1 MAFRA
6 DRVAT
11 GWSERRLRP
20 GGVGATWAALAI
32 LLAPLPLH
40 AQPRESDAELEEL
53 IPDSAIDNPD
63 AWIAETDAARSDPD
77 GSVADAASD
86 ALDPASPLAPLSDFD
101 LAWPDASEL
110 PEIEPLAPEP
120 DIQLAQEAAEAELAA
135 IGVGP
140 DDEAPRLADAKVHD
154 IGKGVELAFG
164 ATAEFPER
172 EAIEDRFA
180 QLSSL
185 RRLRD
190 DDDNIAQ
197 LARRARADRDLLLKT
212 LRVYGYYDAEVYQS
226 IGGLEPGGVADA
238 PALAATDGAA
248 TDLAAT
254 DPVESPV
261 NAKVRFDVIP
271 GPQYLFGAIALG
283 DLESVGEDYAV
294 LRKSFDLDPGDPVNA
309 DAIVQERADLTL
321 ELGETGYAFS
331 TVGEPDLLIDHAR
344 REGDLTVPVT
354 PGGKY
359 AFGEVVSALPN
370 FLNSK
375 HLARIARFDPGD
387 IYKRSDVD
395 DLRRAILATGL
406 VSTVSVTPR
415 ETEVPSPG
423 DPGTVALDVAMT
435 KAPLRTIAGLAGFS
449 SGEGLRVE
457 ASWEHRNFF
466 PPEGLL
472 RVRGVAGTR
481 EQLAGVTFRR
491 NNFTARDRVLSLDL
505 FAQTVDRDAFDAR
518 TVSFIAGLERQSTI
532 IYQKRWTY
540 GIGLEAIATQEREG
554 PVNGIRAPRQTFF
567 IGAVPA
573 RIGYDA
579 SDSLLDPTT
588 GFRVGLRVSP
598 EYSKISGGGSS
609 TYIKAQ
615 VDASYY
621 QPLGERLVLAARGR
635 LGTITGADITQ
646 IAPSRRFYAGG
657 GGSVRGYGYQQI
669 GPRDTVGDPSGGRS
683 LSELSLEARVRTGLF
698 GGALAFVPFIDAG
711 AVDETTTPSL
721 SDLRFGA
728 GIGVRYYTNFGPL
741 RIDVGTPLNPR
752 KGDSRI
758 GVYVALGQAF

>member
-1 MAFRA
+1 MQPRSLAA
-6 DRVAT
+6 
-11 GWSERRLRP
+11 G
-20 GGVGATWAALAI
+20 WAALAVV
-32 LLAPLPLH
+32 LAPLPLH
-40 AQPRESDAELEEL
+40 AQSRDSDADLEVL
-53 IPDSAIDNPD
+53 IPDSAIENPE
-63 AWIAETDAARSDPD
+63 AWAVDTEAARSDPD
-77 GSVADAASD
+77 GTASDAAAA
-86 ALDPASPLAPLSDFD
+86 ALDPATPMAPLDETD
-101 LAWPDASEL
+101 LAWPDVGEL
-110 PEIEPLAPEP
+110 PAIEPLSPEP
-120 DIQLAQEAAEAELAA
+120 DIQLAQDAAEAELAA
-135 IGVGP
+135 IGVSP
-140 DDEAPRLADAKVHD
+140 DDEAPRLADAKVRD

-164 ATAEFPER
+164 ATTELPER

-180 QLSSL
+180 ELSSL
-185 RRLRD
+185 RNLRD

-226 IGGLEPGGVADA
+226 IGGATAIDVADD
-238 PALAATDGAA
+238 AA
-248 TDLAAT
+248 LAAT
-254 DPVESPV
+254 DPVETAAK
-261 NAKVRFDVIP
+261 AKVRFDVIP
-271 GPQYLFGAIALG
+271 GPQYLFGAITLG
-283 DLESVGEDYAV
+283 DLASVGADYAA
-294 LRKSFDLDPGDPVNA
+294 LRKSFDLDPGDVVNA

-359 AFGEVVSALPN
+359 LFGEVVSALPK
-370 FLNSK
+370 FLSSK
-375 HLARIARFDPGD
+375 HLAKIARFDPGD

-415 ETEVPSPG
+415 ETEAPTPG

-435 KAPLRTIAGLAGFS
+435 KAPLRTVAGLAGFS

-457 ASWEHRNFF
+457 ASWEHRNLF
-466 PPEGLL
+466 PPEGML

-505 FAQTVDRDAFDAR
+505 YAQTVDRDAFDAR
-518 TVSFIAGLERQSTI
+518 TVSFIASLERQSTI

-540 GIGLEAIATQEREG
+540 GLGLEAVATQEREG
-554 PVNGIRAPRQTFF
+554 AVNGVRSPRQTFF

-573 RIGYDA
+573 RVGYDA

-598 EYSKISGGGSS
+598 EYSKINNGGSA

-615 VDASYY
+615 FDASYY
-621 QPLGERLVLAARGR
+621 QPVSDTIVLAARGR
-635 LGTITGADITQ
+635 LGTITGADIAQ

-669 GPRDTVGDPSGGRS
+669 GPRNAIGDPSGGRS

-698 GGALAFVPFIDAG
+698 GGALAFVPFVDAG

-728 GIGVRYYTNFGPL
+728 GVGVRYYTNFGPL

>member
-1 MAFRA
+1 M
-6 DRVAT
+6 
-11 GWSERRLRP
+11 
-20 GGVGATWAALAI
+20 
-32 LLAPLPLH
+32 PLH
-40 AQPRESDAELEEL
+40 AQPRESDAELEAL

-63 AWIAETDAARSDPD
+63 TWVAETPAAQSDPS
-77 GSVADAASD
+77 GVVADAAAA
-86 ALDPASPLAPLSDFD
+86 ALDPESPLAPLGDLE

-110 PEIEPLAPEP
+110 SEVEPLSPEP

-135 IGVGP
+135 IGVAPGE
-140 DDEAPRLADAKVHD
+140 EAARPADAKVEQL
-154 IGKGVELAFG
+154 GKGVELAFG
-164 ATAEFPER
+164 ATEFAER
-172 EAIEDRFA
+172 EAIQSRFA
-180 QLSSL
+180 ELSSL

-197 LARRARADRDLLLKT
+197 LARRARTDRDLLLKT
-212 LRVYGYYDAEVYQS
+212 MRVYGFYDAEVYQS
-226 IGGLEPGGVADA
+226 LGGFAPGEGGDA
-238 PALAATDGAA
+238 PATTAD
-248 TDLAAT
+248 
-254 DPVESPV
+254 V
-261 NAKVRFDVIP
+261 KVRFDVIP

-283 DLESVGEDYAV
+283 DLARVGADFAV

-309 DAIVQERADLTL
+309 DAIVQERTDLTV

-331 TVGEPDLLIDHAR
+331 TVGEPDLLIDHER
-344 REGDLTVPVT
+344 REGDLTLPVT

-359 AFGEVVSALPN
+359 AFGEVVSALPR
-370 FLNSK
+370 FLSSK
-375 HLARIARFDPGD
+375 HLARIARFEPGD
-387 IYKRSDVD
+387 TFKRSDVD

-406 VSTVSVTPR
+406 VSTVSVVPR
-415 ETEVPSPG
+415 ETAAPRPNEAG
-423 DPGTVALDVAMT
+423 GGAPGTVALDVAMT
-435 KAPLRTIAGLAGFS
+435 TAPLRTIAGLAGFS

-505 FAQTVDRDAFDAR
+505 YAQTVDRDAFDAR
-518 TVSFIAGLERQSTI
+518 TVSFIASLERQSTI

-540 GIGLEAIATQEREG
+540 GLGLEVIATQEREG
-554 PVNGIRAPRQTFF
+554 PVNGIRSPRQTFF
-567 IGAVPA
+567 IGAIPA
-573 RIGYDA
+573 RIGFDA

-588 GFRVGLRVSP
+588 GFRLGLRVSP
-598 EYSKISGGGSS
+598 EISKLNGGGMSN
-609 TYIKAQ
+609 YVKAQ
-615 VDASYY
+615 ADASYY
-621 QPLGERLVLAARGR
+621 QPLGDRLVLAARAR
-635 LGTITGADITQ
+635 LGTIAGTDISQ

-657 GGSVRGYGYQQI
+657 GGSVRGYGYQKI
-669 GPRDTVGDPSGGRS
+669 GPRDEIGDPSGGRS

-711 AVDETTTPSL
+711 SVDQTSTPSL

-728 GIGVRYYTNFGPL
+728 GVGIRYYTNFGPL

>member
-1 MAFRA
+1 MASPA

-11 GWSERRLRP
+11 GSSEP
-20 GGVGATWAALAI
+20 GFRTGSWLAFALL

-40 AQPRESDAELEEL
+40 AQSRESDAELEAL

-63 AWIAETDAARSDPD
+63 TWVAETLAAQSNPDGVLTDPD
-77 GSVADAASD
+77 GTVADAAAA
-86 ALDPASPLAPLSDFD
+86 ALDPASPLAPLGDLE
-101 LAWPDASEL
+101 LAWPDTSEL
-110 PEIEPLAPEP
+110 PEIEPLSPEP

-135 IGVGP
+135 IGRAPGE
-140 DDEAPRLADAKVHD
+140 EAPRLADAKVVQL
-154 IGKGVELAFG
+154 GKGVELAFG
-164 ATAEFPER
+164 ATEFVER
-172 EAIEDRFA
+172 EAIQSRFA
-180 QLSSL
+180 ELSSL

-190 DDDNIAQ
+190 NDDNIAQ
-197 LARRARADRDLLLKT
+197 LARRARTDRDLLLKT
-212 LRVYGYYDAEVYQS
+212 MRVYGYYDAEVYQS
-226 IGGLEPGGVADA
+226 LGGLAPGEGGDA
-238 PALAATDGAA
+238 PETTAE
-248 TDLAAT
+248 
-254 DPVESPV
+254 V
-261 NAKVRFDVIP
+261 KVRFDVIP

-283 DLESVGEDYAV
+283 DLASVGEDFAV

-309 DAIVQERADLTL
+309 DAIVQERTDLTV

-331 TVGEPDLLIDHAR
+331 TVGEPDLLIDHER
-344 REGDLTVPVT
+344 REGDLTLPVA

-359 AFGEVVSALPN
+359 AFGEVVSALPR
-370 FLNSK
+370 FLSSK
-375 HLARIARFDPGD
+375 HLARIARFDAGD
-387 IYKRSDVD
+387 TFKRSDVD

-406 VSTVSVTPR
+406 VSTVSVVPR
-415 ETEVPSPG
+415 ETAAPAPG
-423 DPGTVALDVAMT
+423 APGTVALDVAMT

-457 ASWEHRNFF
+457 ARWEHRNFF

-481 EQLAGVTFRR
+481 EQLAGVSFRR

-505 FAQTVDRDAFDAR
+505 YAQTVDRDAFDAR
-518 TVSFIAGLERQSTI
+518 TVSFITSLERQSTI

-540 GIGLEAIATQEREG
+540 GLGLEVIATQEREG
-554 PVNGIRAPRQTFF
+554 PVNGIQSPRQTFF
-567 IGAVPA
+567 IGAIPA
-573 RIGYDA
+573 RIGLDA
-579 SDSLLDPTT
+579 SDSLLDPST
-588 GFRVGLRVSP
+588 GFRIGLRVSP
-598 EYSKISGGGSS
+598 EVSKLNGGGLSN
-609 TYIKAQ
+609 YVKAQ
-615 VDASYY
+615 ADASYY
-621 QPLGERLVLAARGR
+621 QPLGEKLVLAARAR
-635 LGTITGADITQ
+635 LGTIAGTDISQ

-657 GGSVRGYGYQQI
+657 GGSVRGYGYQKI

-711 AVDETTTPSL
+711 SVDETSTPSL

-728 GIGVRYYTNFGPL
+728 GVGIRYYTNFGPL

-752 KGDSRI
+752 KGESRI